1 MARNTGIGL
10 PSNLY
15 SGGAVTLDVSPYTNF
30 VIQTKQRQEAQD
42 NALYKYFGDLGKNV
56 TPAGMHS
63 NDIPELMQKKNE
75 WQTFNM
81 QNKKAIARPS
91 LDKGAAYQKSMAMYN
106 DMLAH
111 AAESKEKVKSIAG
124 VGSIY
129 KDPAKKSLLT
139 EKTLADIQRGELPVS
154 DPNYQRIDPTA
165 LNYNPKPFGVLE
177 QGQLSALLNRFK
189 GNEEVDGTPEKI
201 PGTNQEKI
209 RYKTKFNPD
218 QLAGMQN
225 IGASLYHNNPSFKQ
239 MVDGESDPLSNN
251 YSALNDVYKSHYGK
265 DIATPEDMAT
275 AHVLSMHPNKTGREV
290 VRNISV
296 NPLTLIAARNASSKN
311 LIDYSQKYKKENEE
325 RKEKKEQQS
334 GSVDGFVDSMF
345 ESAKNNPHIIKDRGK
360 LEKEFEAPTTEETKK
375 MFAYKD
381 DKGHPVYPDVLH
393 FSEDGKKVT
402 PIFYKGNGPVTGNR
416 EIDRRNSRP
425 VLVEEFK
432 VRLAKELTGVK
443 GASKQLGSSVTPS
456 APKPSKDPLKLF

>member
-30 VIQTKQRQEAQD
+30 VIQTKQRQQAQD
-42 NALYKYFGDLGKNV
+42 DALYKYFGDLGKNV

-63 NDIPELMQKKNE
+63 NDISDLMAKKNE
-75 WQTFNM
+75 WQAFSM

-111 AAESKEKVKSIAG
+111 AAESREKVKAIAG
-124 VGSIY
+124 IASIY
-129 KDPAKKSLLT
+129 KDPAKRALLT
-139 EKTLADIQRGELPVS
+139 EKTLSDIQRGEKPVS
-154 DPNYQRIDPTA
+154 DADYQRIDPTA
-165 LNYNPKPFGVLE
+165 INYNPKPFGVLE

-189 GNEEVDGTPEKI
+189 GNEEVDGAPEKI

-225 IGASLYHNNPSFKQ
+225 IGASLYHNNPSFRE
-239 MVDGESDPLSNN
+239 MVNGEADPLSNN
-251 YSALNDVYKSHYGK
+251 YSPLNEVYKSHYGK

-296 NPLTLIAARNASSKN
+296 NPLTLIAARNASSKD
-311 LIDYSQKYKKENEE
+311 LIDYREKYKKEN
-325 RKEKKEQQS
+325 KEQQS
-334 GSVDGFVDSMF
+334 GSIDGLVNSMI
-345 ESAKNNPHIIKDRGK
+345 ESAKNNVHIIKDRGK
-360 LEKEFEAPTTEETKK
+360 SEKEFEAPASPETKK

-381 DKGHPVYPDVLH
+381 DKGHPVYPDVIH
-393 FSEDGKKVT
+393 FSEDGKKVI
-402 PIFYKGNGPVTGNR
+402 PVFYKGSGPVTGNR
-416 EIDRRNSRP
+416 EIDRGNSRP
-425 VLVEEFK
+425 ILIEEFK
-432 VRLAKELTGVK
+432 ARLAKELTGVK
-443 GASKQLGSSVTPS
+443 GAAKQLGSGTPATS
-456 APKPSKDPLKLF
+456 KPSKDPLKLF

>member
-1 MARNTGIGL
+1 M

-30 VIQTKQRQEAQD
+30 VIQTKQRQQAQD
-42 NALYKYFGDLGKNV
+42 DALYKYFGDLGKNV
-56 TPAGMHS
+56 TPVGMHS

-75 WQTFNM
+75 WQAFSM

-111 AAESKEKVKSIAG
+111 AAESREKVKSIAG
-124 VGSIY
+124 IGSIY

-189 GNEEVDGTPEKI
+189 GNEEVDGVPQKI

-209 RYKTKFNPD
+209 KYKTKFNPD

-296 NPLTLIAARNASSKN
+296 NPLTLIAARNASSKDV
-311 LIDYSQKYKKENEE
+311 IDYRDNKKQAKADQSASSIDGLYNPMVEAAKQNPKPYTTAAGKTEIKY
-325 RKEKKEQQS
+325 
-334 GSVDGFVDSMF
+334 
-345 ESAKNNPHIIKDRGK
+345 
-360 LEKEFEAPTTEETKK
+360 EAPATNETKK

-381 DKGHPVYPDVLH
+381 DKGHPVYPDAIH
-393 FSEDGKKVT
+393 FSNDFKTIT
-402 PIFYKGNGPVTGNR
+402 PIFYKGAKSGTGNR
-416 EIDRRNSRP
+416 AVDTENSKP
-425 VLVEEFK
+425 VLVQEFK
-432 VRLAKELTGVK
+432 ARLAKELTGVK
-443 GASKQLGSSVTPS
+443 GASKQLGSGTTT
-456 APKPSKDPLKLF
+456 PKPTKDPLKLF